1 MEDMERRR
9 NNRGHGD
16 AAPASIAACARDSR
30 PAAGSVFLIPH
41 SREAAMVSDVA
52 GWNAAA
58 TRDRAVVPAGEGA
71 AGQASGR
78 DLLALILS

>member
-1 MEDMERRR
+1 
-9 NNRGHGD
+9 
-16 AAPASIAACARDSR
+16 
-30 PAAGSVFLIPH
+30 
-41 SREAAMVSDVA
+41 MVSDVA